1 MEEKDLT
8 FSLDNIRSILK
19 AIGEHFGPD
28 CEVVL
33 HDFTNGYENC
43 IVAIENGHVTGRG
56 VGSSITSSGLETL
69 TREPDKLGDGLYNYV
84 STSSD
89 GRLIRSSTAL
99 LRNPEGKVVGS
110 VCLNQ
115 DISQLL
121 QAEKILHS
129 LTRLEPG
136 QQMGEVFAQNV
147 DDLMDH
153 YLLQCA
159 RLTGRTLGA
168 MNKEEITR
176 SLEFLEE
183 KGVFRIKKSGD
194 RVCEAFG
201 ITKYQLYHQLD
212 LIRSRGEEAPGEPAD
227 SGSR

>member
-1 MEEKDLT
+1 MAETNLT

-19 AIGEHFGPD
+19 AIGAHFGPD

-33 HDFTNGYENC
+33 HDFTNGYESC
-43 IVAIENGHVTGRG
+43 IVAIENGHVTGRT
-56 VGSSITSSGLETL
+56 VGSSITSSGLEAL
-69 TREPDKLGDGLYNYV
+69 TKDPDQLGDGLYNYV
-84 STSSD
+84 STGSD

-99 LRNPEGKVVGS
+99 LRDETGKVMGS

-136 QQMGEVFAQNV
+136 QHMGEVFAQNV
-147 DDLMDH
+147 DDLLDH

-159 RLTGRTLGA
+159 RLTGRTPGT

-176 SLEFLEE
+176 SLEFLES

-194 RVCEAFG
+194 RVCETFG

-212 LIRSRGEEAPGEPAD
+212 LIRSRAGEGGGED
-227 SGSR
+227 LVD